1 MSVRA
6 LILTQVTGGV
16 SAAKQLQ
23 ACWDY
28 ITNAE
33 HLRFGGML
41 TGSAGAAEAAAAIR
55 SGRADVVVAAYR
67 VPEIDLTG
75 EIEAVGGQV
84 EYVHMSDRGRLT
96 VRSVVANLYQKLG
109 WSAQRIAREIGGNT
123 DDVVDLLRRAGIRK
137 PRRRE

>member
-6 LILTQVTGGV
+6 LILTQTTGGV
-16 SAAKQLQ
+16 SPAKQLQ

-33 HLRFGGML
+33 RLRFGGML
-41 TGSAGAAEAAAAIR
+41 VTGSGAAEAAAAVR
-55 SGRADVVVAAYR
+55 CGDAEVVVAAYR
-67 VPEIDLTG
+67 VPELDLTT
-75 EIEAVGGQV
+75 EIEAAGGQV
-84 EYVHMSDRGRLT
+84 EYVHVSDRGRIT
-96 VRSVVANLYQKLG
+96 VRSVVASLYKRLG
-109 WSAQRIAREIGGNT
+109 WSAQHIAREIGGDT